1 MITYKGIKGGT
12 VETIVY
18 DATTPLTWN
27 TGAGTGT
34 VNTAFPVT
42 VSVDSIAG
50 ASEDQ
55 DANTTETIDLTNFD
69 TMIIDVTYQISA
81 DGLGDSN
88 IGDMEITVDGNQ
100 VFSFDIE
107 ADFSFRNDRFVLDI
121 SALSVS
127 GIINIGIG
135 ANNRDVSNGTTT
147 LTLNEM
153 KLINRAI

>member
-27 TGAGTGT
+27 TGAGTGA

-42 VSVDSIAG
+42 VSVNSDNGSNE
-50 ASEDQ
+50 SQ
-55 DANTTETIDLTNFD
+55 NANTTETIDLTNFD
-69 TMIIDVTYQISA
+69 TMIIDVNYAIDATGTGASN
-81 DGLGDSN
+81 LGVV
-88 IGDMEITVDGNQ
+88 EILVDGNS
-100 VFSFDIE
+100 VFDFDIE
-107 ADFSFRNDRFVLDI
+107 ANFGTRNDRFVLDI

-127 GIINIGIG
+127 GVITIDVT
-135 ANNRDVSNGTTT
+135 ANGRDTDDGTTI